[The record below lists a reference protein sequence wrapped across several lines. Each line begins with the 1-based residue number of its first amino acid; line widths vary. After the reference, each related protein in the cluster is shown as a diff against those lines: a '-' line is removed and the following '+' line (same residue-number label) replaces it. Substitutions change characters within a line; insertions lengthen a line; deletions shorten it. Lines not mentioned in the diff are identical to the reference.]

1 MSPRSFF
8 VLPCLVLLASCGG
21 TSKPTAAGSAT
32 ASSPAKSGLKT
43 VEIKLTDAGCDPAT
57 IKLDAGRTT
66 FKVTNGGTG
75 RVSELEVLSGARIL
89 GEKEN
94 LVAGLSGSFTLDLQ
108 PGQYTLSCPG
118 GTSDAAGV
126 VTVGGSATASSPD
139 PLLAGAVA
147 GYQRYVTTQAKE
159 LVRRVQSFV
168 DAVKAGDIEKAKAQF
183 AAARVPYETIE
194 PVAESFGTLDPD
206 IDARVNDVEKG
217 QKWTGFHRIEKALW
231 EDNSTKGLGPVADKL
246 LADVQTLEAKA
257 RTLTYK
263 PDELAN
269 GANGLLAEVA
279 SSKISGEEDRY
290 SHTDLSDFE
299 ANVNGA
305 QTTFGLLAPVLRAKD
320 AALAGDINSRFDA
333 VQKELAT
340 LKQGDA
346 YPSYDTV
353 DDGERRQLSDLVAGL
368 AKPLAKISDSLGA

>member
-1 MSPRSFF
+1 LLPRIVTFMVVV
-8 VLPCLVLLASCGG
+8 VLAGCGG
-21 TSKPTAAGSAT
+21 GSRPAEPGTSRSAA
-32 ASSPAKSGLKT
+32 ASDPRT

-57 IKLDAGRTT
+57 IKLGAGRTT
-66 FKVTNGGTG
+66 FRITNAGTG
-75 RVSELEVLSGARIL
+75 RVTEAEVLSGARVL

-118 GTSDAAGV
+118 GTSAATGV
-126 VTVGGSATASSPD
+126 VTVGGNAVASSSD
-139 PLLAGAVA
+139 PLLEGAVS
-147 GYQRYVTTQAKE
+147 GYQRYVTTQATE
-159 LVRRVQSFV
+159 LVKRVKPFV
-168 DAVKAGDIEKAKAQF
+168 AAVEAGDVEKAKAQF

-217 QKWTGFHRIEKALW
+217 KPWTGFHRIEQALW
-231 EDNSTKGLGPVADKL
+231 ERNTTAGMGPIADKL
-246 LADVQTLEAKA
+246 LADVQTLETKA

-269 GANGLLAEVA
+269 GANGLLDEVA

-299 ANVNGA
+299 ANISGA
-305 QTTFGLLAPVLRAKD
+305 QTTFGLLAPALRAKD
-320 AALAGDINSRFDA
+320 AALANDLDARFGA
-333 VQKELAT
+333 VHKELAT
-340 LKQGDA
+340 LEQGDA

-353 DDGERRQLSDLVAGL
+353 GDAERKRLAALVAGL
-368 AKPLAKISDSLGA
+368 AKPLARISDALGG